1 MSVMSKNN
9 ESWHE
14 GDRKSGFCAV
24 HCLATF
30 DLTLRS
36 LKLSTWANHY
46 EYANSI
52 CKGKWEQLAATWT
65 LEKSLFC
72 SLLSCSYPSPFQPAS
87 FNFDVRLLDL
97 ESSPRALWNL
107 PCSAFVTMKS
117 CAPVAASAVEING
130 SRPWCFGSLSSLGL
144 KWFEFWITQF
154 DVEVSWRLH
163 FWPDQTQIP
172 SNSTHEWR
180 ASVLTICH
188 STVPNVILG

>member
-1 MSVMSKNN
+1 M
-9 ESWHE
+9 
-14 GDRKSGFCAV
+14 

-36 LKLSTWANHY
+36 LKLSMWANHY

-97 ESSPRALWNL
+97 EWPWAIFVQSTCPLELALFSFRDYEELRTSRRFCCGDKRQQTLVLWI
-107 PCSAFVTMKS
+107 SVKS
-117 CAPVAASAVEING
+117 G
-130 SRPWCFGSLSSLGL
+130 SEMVWILDNIFWCGGL
-144 KWFEFWITQF
+144 MTTPFLT
-154 DVEVSWRLH
+154 
-163 FWPDQTQIP
+163 WPNHTKPKFHQIP
-172 SNSTHEWR
+172 LMNGELRS
-180 ASVLTICH
+180 
-188 STVPNVILG
+188 